1 MPSQYSQSW
10 ARGFSP
16 LFSGPHSD
24 QHLRVSDA
32 ERQAVTDRL
41 AEHFGDGRLDQAEFD
56 ERVGRAMNAKTRADL
71 GGLFDDLPET
81 GAPAR
86 PERPRRRRRGHPAL
100 VLVLLFVLALTARP
114 CALLGRRAIA
124 VARVARGGR
133 LVRDQGRRAHP
144 RGPRPLAAPAASSP
158 AAPRA
163 ARAETAGTSNRTNRA
178 LARASMACPAIVCIY
193 PPRNGVTAHDPEKA
207 ARAR

>member
-16 LFSGPHSD
+16 LFSGPNSD
-24 QHLRVSDA
+24 QHLRVSDT

-41 AEHFGDGRLDQAEFD
+41 AEHFADGRLDQAEFD

-86 PERPRRRRRGHPAL
+86 PERPRRRHRHPILTVVLL
-100 VLVLLFVLALTARP
+100 VLIIVAAAHAVAAVFVPWLWIGFLAVILLFATGTIGHSR
-114 CALLGRRAIA
+114 
-124 VARVARGGR
+124 
-133 LVRDQGRRAHP
+133 
-144 RGPRPLAAPAASSP
+144 SSQD
-158 AAPRA
+158 R
-163 ARAETAGTSNRTNRA
+163 
-178 LARASMACPAIVCIY
+178 
-193 PPRNGVTAHDPEKA
+193 
-207 ARAR
+207 